1 MKNEQ
6 QEFEIMKRYRE
17 LAGAIV
23 KMAIHDYSTALYN
36 IRNNKGDELDVKRLH
51 VNREYILHGNIPVLL
66 FDDDQRT
73 AIIEQTNRNVK
84 KGLVYSYG
92 KEDWIKP
99 KGKARYF

>member
-6 QEFEIMKRYRE
+6 QEFEIIKRYRE
-17 LAGAIV
+17 LADAIV
-23 KMAIHDYSTALYN
+23 KMAVHDYSTALYN
-36 IRNNKGDELDVKRLH
+36 ILNNYGDELDRERLK
-51 VNREYILHGNIPVLL
+51 VSREYIQHGNIPVLL
-66 FDDDQRT
+66 FDDDQRI

-99 KGKARYF
+99 KKKAGYY

>member
-1 MKNEQ
+1 MKNEK

-23 KMAIHDYSTALYN
+23 KMAVHDYSTALYN
-36 IRNNKGDELDVKRLH
+36 ILNNYGDEIDMERLK
-51 VNREYILHGNIPVLL
+51 VNHEYILHGNIPVIL
-66 FDDDQRT
+66 FDDDQRL

-92 KEDWIKP
+92 KADWIKQ
-99 KGKARYF
+99 KKKARYY

>member
-1 MKNEQ
+1 MKNEK

-23 KMAIHDYSTALYN
+23 KMAIHDYSAALYN
-36 IRNNKGDELDVKRLH
+36 ILNNYGDELDMERLK
-51 VNREYILHGNIPVLL
+51 VNREYILHGNIPVIL

-73 AIIEQTNRNVK
+73 AIIEQTNSNVK

-92 KEDWIKP
+92 KENWIKP
-99 KGKARYF
+99 KKKAGYY

>member
-36 IRNNKGDELDVKRLH
+36 ILNNYVDELDVKRLH
-51 VNREYILHGNIPVLL
+51 INREYILHGNIPAIL

-92 KEDWIKP
+92 KEDWVKQ
-99 KGKARYF
+99 KKKARYY